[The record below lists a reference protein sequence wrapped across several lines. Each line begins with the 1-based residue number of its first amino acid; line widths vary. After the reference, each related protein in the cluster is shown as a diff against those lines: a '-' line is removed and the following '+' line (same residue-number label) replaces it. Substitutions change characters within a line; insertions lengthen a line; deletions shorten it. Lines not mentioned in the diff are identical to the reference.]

1 MKKLLLLCSLFSII
15 SSQFLTAQSET
26 AVQDTS
32 RQSLLWK
39 VTGNGLEMP
48 SYVFGTIHMIGKDD
62 YFFTD
67 EMQKALEESEE
78 VVFEI
83 KMDDMMNLGSQM
95 SMMGKIFMKD
105 GTTLKDLLEEEEYDL
120 VQSHFKEMGLPLMF
134 LERMK
139 PMFLSVF
146 ASGDMSPTSMQSGK
160 IVSYEMEIM
169 KQAENAKKPMAGLET
184 VDFQMG
190 LFDSIPYD
198 AQAKMLLESIKME
211 DEGNDQ
217 FEEMVKLYKSQNIE
231 AMQSITTE
239 EEGGLGDY
247 ENLLLTQRNENW
259 IPKMQEMMSSKK
271 VFFAVGAGH
280 LGGEKGVIR
289 LLEEA
294 GYTVEPIR

>member
-1 MKKLLLLCSLFSII
+1 MKQLLLLCMLFNIA
-15 SSQFLTAQSET
+15 SSPLMFAQTEAT
-26 AVQDTS
+26 TS
-32 RQSLLWK
+32 DDDRRSLLWK

-48 SYVFGTIHMIGKDD
+48 SYIFGTIHMIGKDD

-67 EMQKALEESEE
+67 NMQKALDESEE

-95 SMMGKIFMKD
+95 SMMGKIFMAD
-105 GTTLKDLLEEEEYDL
+105 GTTLKDLLAEEDYDL
-120 VQSHFKEMGLPLMF
+120 VKAHFKEMGLPLMF

-146 ASGDMSPTSMQSGK
+146 ASGDMSPTSMTSGD

-169 KQAENAKKPMAGLET
+169 KQAKEAKKPMAGLET

-217 FEEMVKLYKSQNIE
+217 FAEMVKLYKSQDIE

-239 EEGGLGDY
+239 GEGGLGDF
-247 ENLLLTQRNENW
+247 ETLLLTQRNENW
-259 IPKMQEMMSSKK
+259 IPKMQEMMGEKK

-280 LGGEKGVIR
+280 LGGDKGVIR